1 MSKTIK
7 NGMKV
12 VLLFFALF
20 LINILV
26 FKVLALLGF
35 DLSLTELS
43 YLFPPLLATLVL
55 VLQFNKKKN
64 SEKTRK
70 RYEKLYETIHF
81 SRYGSDYDYRGNYI
95 RLTDWSCS
103 RTI

>member
-1 MSKTIK
+1 MSQILK

-35 DLSLTELS
+35 DLSLTEMS
-43 YLFPPLLATLVL
+43 YLFPTLLATFVTALL
-55 VLQFNKKKN
+55 FYKMKSK
-64 SEKTRK
+64 E
-70 RYEKLYETIHF
+70 
-81 SRYGSDYDYRGNYI
+81 
-95 RLTDWSCS
+95 
-103 RTI
+103 

>member
-35 DLSLTELS
+35 DLSLTEMS
-43 YLFPPLLATLVL
+43 YLFPPLLATLLLYLKHV
-55 VLQFNKKKN
+55 NPKKK
-64 SEKTRK
+64 
-70 RYEKLYETIHF
+70 
-81 SRYGSDYDYRGNYI
+81 
-95 RLTDWSCS
+95 
-103 RTI
+103 

>member
-20 LINILV
+20 LITILV

-35 DLSLTELS
+35 DLSLTEMS
-43 YLFPPLLATLVL
+43 YLFPPLLATLVTAL
-55 VLQFNKKKN
+55 LFYKMKSKEKKN
-64 SEKTRK
+64 
-70 RYEKLYETIHF
+70 
-81 SRYGSDYDYRGNYI
+81 GS
-95 RLTDWSCS
+95 
-103 RTI
+103 

>member
-1 MSKTIK
+1 MNKTVK

-26 FKVLALLGF
+26 FKFLALLGF
-35 DLSLTELS
+35 DLSLTEMS

-55 VLQFNKKKN
+55 VMQFKKKKN
-64 SEKTRK
+64 RDKS
-70 RYEKLYETIHF
+70 
-81 SRYGSDYDYRGNYI
+81 
-95 RLTDWSCS
+95 
-103 RTI
+103 

>member
-1 MSKTIK
+1 MNKIVK

-35 DLSLTELS
+35 EMSLTGLS

-55 VLQFNKKKN
+55 ALQFNKKKN
-64 SEKTRK
+64 SEK
-70 RYEKLYETIHF
+70 
-81 SRYGSDYDYRGNYI
+81 S
-95 RLTDWSCS
+95 
-103 RTI
+103 

>member
-1 MSKTIK
+1 MNRTIK

-35 DLSLTELS
+35 DLSLNEES
-43 YLFPPLLATLVL
+43 YLIPPLMATLLLYLKHV
-55 VLQFNKKKN
+55 NPKK
-64 SEKTRK
+64 
-70 RYEKLYETIHF
+70 
-81 SRYGSDYDYRGNYI
+81 
-95 RLTDWSCS
+95 
-103 RTI
+103 

>member
-35 DLSLTELS
+35 DFNLNEDS
-43 YLFPPLLATLVL
+43 YLIPPLMATLVL
-55 VLQFNKKKN
+55 ALQFNKKKN
-64 SEKTRK
+64 SEK
-70 RYEKLYETIHF
+70 
-81 SRYGSDYDYRGNYI
+81 S
-95 RLTDWSCS
+95 
-103 RTI
+103 

>member
-1 MSKTIK
+1 MNRTIK

-12 VLLFFALF
+12 AILFFALF
-20 LINILV
+20 LITILV

-35 DLSLTELS
+35 DLSLTEMS

-64 SEKTRK
+64 SDK
-70 RYEKLYETIHF
+70 
-81 SRYGSDYDYRGNYI
+81 N
-95 RLTDWSCS
+95 
-103 RTI
+103 

>member
-1 MSKTIK
+1 MNRTIK

-35 DLSLTELS
+35 DLSLNEES
-43 YLFPPLLATLVL
+43 YLIPPLMATFVTA
-55 VLQFNKKKN
+55 LQFSKKKN
-64 SEKTRK
+64 SDK
-70 RYEKLYETIHF
+70 
-81 SRYGSDYDYRGNYI
+81 S
-95 RLTDWSCS
+95 
-103 RTI
+103 

>member
-35 DLSLTELS
+35 DLSLTEMS

-64 SEKTRK
+64 SDK
-70 RYEKLYETIHF
+70 
-81 SRYGSDYDYRGNYI
+81 S
-95 RLTDWSCS
+95 
-103 RTI
+103 

>member
-35 DLSLTELS
+35 DLSLTEMS
-43 YLFPPLLATLVL
+43 YLFPPLLATLML
-55 VLQFNKKKN
+55 ALQFNKKK
-64 SEKTRK
+64 K
-70 RYEKLYETIHF
+70 
-81 SRYGSDYDYRGNYI
+81 
-95 RLTDWSCS
+95 
-103 RTI
+103 

>member
-64 SEKTRK
+64 SEK
-70 RYEKLYETIHF
+70 
-81 SRYGSDYDYRGNYI
+81 N
-95 RLTDWSCS
+95 
-103 RTI
+103 

>member
-1 MSKTIK
+1 MNKTVK

-20 LINILV
+20 LITILV

-35 DLSLTELS
+35 DLSLNEES
-43 YLFPPLLATLVL
+43 YLISPLMVTLVS

-64 SEKTRK
+64 SEKAKER
-70 RYEKLYETIHF
+70 
-81 SRYGSDYDYRGNYI
+81 
-95 RLTDWSCS
+95 
-103 RTI
+103 

>member
-35 DLSLTELS
+35 DLSLTEKS
-43 YLFPPLLATLVL
+43 YLFPPLLATLVTAL
-55 VLQFNKKKN
+55 LFYKMKSK
-64 SEKTRK
+64 E
-70 RYEKLYETIHF
+70 
-81 SRYGSDYDYRGNYI
+81 
-95 RLTDWSCS
+95 
-103 RTI
+103 

>member
-64 SEKTRK
+64 SEKTRE
-70 RYEKLYETIHF
+70 R
-81 SRYGSDYDYRGNYI
+81 
-95 RLTDWSCS
+95 
-103 RTI
+103 

>member
-20 LINILV
+20 WINILV

-35 DLSLTELS
+35 DLSLTEMS

-55 VLQFNKKKN
+55 VMQFKKRKI
-64 SEKTRK
+64 ETKARK
-70 RYEKLYETIHF
+70 R
-81 SRYGSDYDYRGNYI
+81 
-95 RLTDWSCS
+95 
-103 RTI
+103 

>member
-35 DLSLTELS
+35 DLSLNAES
-43 YLFPPLLATLVL
+43 YLIPPLMATLLLYLKHV
-55 VLQFNKKKN
+55 NPKK
-64 SEKTRK
+64 
-70 RYEKLYETIHF
+70 
-81 SRYGSDYDYRGNYI
+81 
-95 RLTDWSCS
+95 
-103 RTI
+103 

>member
-1 MSKTIK
+1 MSMKIK

-35 DLSLTELS
+35 DLSLNEES
-43 YLFPPLLATLVL
+43 YLIPPLMATLLLYLKHV
-55 VLQFNKKKN
+55 NPKK
-64 SEKTRK
+64 
-70 RYEKLYETIHF
+70 
-81 SRYGSDYDYRGNYI
+81 
-95 RLTDWSCS
+95 
-103 RTI
+103 

>member
-1 MSKTIK
+1 MNKTVK

-20 LINILV
+20 LITILV

-35 DLSLTELS
+35 DLSLNEES
-43 YLFPPLLATLVL
+43 YLIPPLMVTLVL

-64 SEKTRK
+64 SEKAKER
-70 RYEKLYETIHF
+70 
-81 SRYGSDYDYRGNYI
+81 
-95 RLTDWSCS
+95 
-103 RTI
+103 

>member
-1 MSKTIK
+1 MNKTVK

-64 SEKTRK
+64 SDK
-70 RYEKLYETIHF
+70 
-81 SRYGSDYDYRGNYI
+81 S
-95 RLTDWSCS
+95 
-103 RTI
+103 